1 MALAKKNYDQMQHES
16 VGVVIKVVNTES
28 NRVDGRIFYKNG
40 DHHKFMALVQATV
53 HGELFSIVC
62 YDNVMAVF
70 LQMNADEYAGL
81 SCEEQSKRY
90 ETSQIEK
97 KFGNFAFL

>member
-1 MALAKKNYDQMQHES
+1 MPAQPPQRTHLPASSVYRSCAEHRADDSNVLYNQHNENHES

-62 YDNVMAVF
+62 YDF
-70 LQMNADEYAGL
+70 
-81 SCEEQSKRY
+81 CK
-90 ETSQIEK
+90 
-97 KFGNFAFL
+97 